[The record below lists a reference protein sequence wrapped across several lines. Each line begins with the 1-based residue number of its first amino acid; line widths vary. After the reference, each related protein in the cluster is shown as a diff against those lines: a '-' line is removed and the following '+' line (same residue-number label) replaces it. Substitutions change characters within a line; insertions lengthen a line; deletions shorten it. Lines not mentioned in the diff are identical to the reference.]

1 MFFFFF
7 LLFFFPLSFSLG
19 SLPLTQCERAR
30 GGPIE
35 DGEWLLRERERER
48 WGPGGVMGKE
58 RIPVRF
64 EKLRSEDPRELA
76 NVWGPLFPM
85 FFVLLL

>member
-30 GGPIE
+30 GGPIV
-35 DGEWLLRERERER
+35 DGEWLLREREV
-48 WGPGGVMGKE
+48 GAGGSDGE
-58 RIPVRF
+58 G
-64 EKLRSEDPRELA
+64 A
-76 NVWGPLFPM
+76 NTGAF
-85 FFVLLL
+85 

>member
-1 MFFFFF
+1 
-7 LLFFFPLSFSLG
+7 
-19 SLPLTQCERAR
+19 
-30 GGPIE
+30 
-35 DGEWLLRERERER
+35 
-48 WGPGGVMGKE
+48 MGKE